1 MAMKRGKLTDKIEVA
16 GQPTADEVKGLKTEG
31 FTTVVNMRRDGE
43 ADQPLSPAE
52 EGQVAQAAGMDYHHI
67 PVDPNDPRPEQAAAL
82 KKLLD
87 EAKGPVFLHCAG
99 GPRATAVALVASGLK
114 DKEAALASAA
124 KAGFP
129 ITNPNQIAYIE
140 REMSKDKQ

>member
-1 MAMKRGKLTDKIEVA
+1 MKRGKLTDMIEVA
-16 GQPTADEVKGLKTEG
+16 GQPTADEVTGLKAEG
-31 FTTVVNMRRDGE
+31 FTTVVNLRRAGE

-52 EGQVAQAAGMDYHHI
+52 EGTVARAAGMDYHHI

-82 KKLLD
+82 KTVLD

-99 GPRATAVALVASGLK
+99 GPRATAVALVALGVK
-114 DKEAALASAA
+114 DRETALAAAA

-129 ITNPNQIAYIE
+129 ISNPNQIAFIE
-140 REMSKDKQ
+140 RETGQDKQ

>member
-1 MAMKRGKLTDKIEVA
+1 MRRGKLTDKIEVA
-16 GQPTADEVKGLKTEG
+16 GQPTADEVTGLKAEG
-31 FTTVVNMRRDGE
+31 FTTVINMRRDGE

-67 PVDPNDPRPEQAAAL
+67 PVDPNDLQPEQAAAL

-99 GPRATAVALVASGLK
+99 GPRATAVALVALGVK
-114 DKEAALASAA
+114 DRDAALATAA
-124 KAGFP
+124 EAGFP
-129 ITNPNQIAYIE
+129 ITNPNQIAFID
-140 REMSKDKQ
+140 RETGRDKP

>member
-1 MAMKRGKLTDKIEVA
+1 MAMRRGKLTDKIEVA
-16 GQPTADEVKGLKTEG
+16 GQPTADEVTGLKAEG
-31 FTTVVNMRRDGE
+31 FTTVINMRRDGE

-67 PVDPNDPRPEQAAAL
+67 PVDPNDLQPEQAAAL

-99 GPRATAVALVASGLK
+99 GPRATAVALVALGVK
-114 DKEAALASAA
+114 DRDAALATAA
-124 KAGFP
+124 EAGFP
-129 ITNPNQIAYIE
+129 ITNPNQIAFID
-140 REMSKDKQ
+140 RETGRDKP

>member
-1 MAMKRGKLTDKIEVA
+1 MKRGKLTDKIEVA
-16 GQPTADEVKGLKTEG
+16 GQPTAEEVKGLKAEG

-52 EGQVAQAAGMDYHHI
+52 EGRAAQAAGLDYHHI
-67 PVDPNDPRPEQAAAL
+67 PVDPNDLQPEQAAAL
-82 KKLLD
+82 KKVLE

-99 GPRATAVALVASGLK
+99 GPRATAVALVALGVR
-114 DKEAALASAA
+114 DKEAALATAA

-129 ITNPNQIAYIE
+129 ITNPNQIAFIE
-140 REMSKDKQ
+140 RETGKGRQ